1 MQAFFQAAF
10 TGCVYAGKQQVLEQ
24 VRQLFLLA
32 VEVIQ
37 ANPYHQ
43 ADRHMV
49 ALVTGLQDHLQAIG
63 QQVTLDPRAI
73 EGK

>member
-1 MQAFFQAAF
+1 LQSFFQSAF
-10 TGCVYAGKQQVLEQ
+10 TSCVDAGEQQVFEQ

-37 ANPYHQ
+37 TNPYHQ

-49 ALVTGLQDHLQAIG
+49 ALVTGLQDHLQAVG